1 MCAKYIVS
9 ESSSLMRAMETNLR
23 QSQRVTDTLKR
34 ATRQLTSS
42 LQSGDL
48 KGKAYGSA
56 KNYVLNVLNPLM
68 NKASEGISDGLADL
82 ATYKYEDSQI
92 AHYGNIDVAQLQAEK
107 QTKEEARR
115 RVVSQRESLQTFPL
129 SILATLS
136 PVAYSGAIF
145 AMNTFEHQMTDSI
158 KDIDEKLLAFESFES
173 NTNALFQDTNAV
185 FEALQRAVN
194 ALNSIKISG
203 SGAGLSL
210 SMPSGMGGL
219 VSKMTNSKLGAGD
232 KDSSYVSLPSKY
244 QDEIEKI
251 KNSNLSATQKADRLV
266 DLYEKYLYE
275 TNKSGFDKY
284 REARDK
290 FGTDPAALL
299 PYEKELTQ
307 YLLKNGIDIRQIVNQ
322 MGDDLIEVT
331 QLNWFKAHAPGYD
344 LIQFYNLVQTNKP
357 LDIKNRPFG
366 ENGITWS
373 IWGRGYSEE
382 FYDADGTLRSDY
394 LGNYLFGYYGKG
406 ANATETITDFLR
418 PTGFPLFEAQIEK
431 LTEAQILKLGAGLAQ
446 LFSDAKN
453 KEYTLTEDAKK
464 YFENFINGGFGDNP
478 SDAKSIQDGISAYEQ
493 KK

>member
-1 MCAKYIVS
+1 M
-9 ESSSLMRAMETNLR
+9 
-23 QSQRVTDTLKR
+23 KR

-115 RVVSQRESLQTFPL
+115 RVVSQRESLQTSPL

-251 KNSNLSATQKADRLV
+251 KNSNLSATQKADKIAAI
-266 DLYEKYLYE
+266 YENYLY
-275 TNKSGFDKY
+275 SLAPSAFDKY
-284 REARDK
+284 DEMRSKFSEAKSVGRIK
-290 FGTDPAALL
+290 AEEELN
-299 PYEKELTQ
+299 KELQ
-307 YLLKNGIDIRQIVNQ
+307 KLPIDIRQIARFL
-322 MGDDLIEVT
+322 GDDVISISSQSGFDYV
-331 QLNWFKAHAPGYD
+331 
-344 LIQFYNLVQTNKP
+344 QFYNMVQTKQP
-357 LDIKNRPFG
+357 LDLKNREFG
-366 ENGITWS
+366 QGHYS
-373 IWGRGYSEE
+373 IWSRGWNGNETPD
-382 FYDADGTLRSDY
+382 F
-394 LGNYLFGYYGKG
+394 LGNYLYGYYGQGVFIVGGESLKIAG
-406 ANATETITDFLR
+406 
-418 PTGFPLFEAQIEK
+418 GVAQIWSDK
-431 LTEAQILKLGAGLAQ
+431 NSKPWKIIGYHVGFNISLKGGL
-446 LFSDAKN
+446 LIWKMTN
-453 KEYTLTEDAKK
+453 Y
-464 YFENFINGGFGDNP
+464 GDNP
-478 SDAKSIQDGISAYEQ
+478 DDGRYIQEGIDDYE
-493 KK
+493 KYH

>member
-1 MCAKYIVS
+1 M
-9 ESSSLMRAMETNLR
+9 
-23 QSQRVTDTLKR
+23 KR

-129 SILATLS
+129 SMLATLS
-136 PVAYSGAIF
+136 PVAYGGAIF
-145 AMNTFEHQMTDSI
+145 AMNAFEHQMTDSI

-232 KDSSYVSLPSKY
+232 KDSGYNKLSAEE
-244 QDEIEKI
+244 QAEIANMSEGTRTELDRIVQATGMTISEVIALYANAQKANALKAGDSI
-251 KNSNLSATQKADRLV
+251 KNVWDFIVGEFAKISHDKTISDSDILEIISV
-266 DLYEKYLYE
+266 DYEY
-275 TNKSGFDKY
+275 
-284 REARDK
+284 A
-290 FGTDPAALL
+290 GTSFT
-299 PYEKELTQ
+299 TQ
-307 YLLKNGIDIRQIVNQ
+307 YVVNKTTNNLVKIINGNGNMSGLFQYLGSNEGANIGIDMI
-322 MGDDLIEVT
+322 
-331 QLNWFKAHAPGYD
+331 P
-344 LIQFYNLVQTNKP
+344 
-357 LDIKNRPFG
+357 
-366 ENGITWS
+366 
-373 IWGRGYSEE
+373 
-382 FYDADGTLRSDY
+382 
-394 LGNYLFGYYGKG
+394 
-406 ANATETITDFLR
+406 
-418 PTGFPLFEAQIEK
+418 
-431 LTEAQILKLGAGLAQ
+431 
-446 LFSDAKN
+446 
-453 KEYTLTEDAKK
+453 KER
-464 YFENFINGGFGDNP
+464 
-478 SDAKSIQDGISAYEQ
+478 
-493 KK
+493 

>member
-1 MCAKYIVS
+1 MGAKYIVS

-129 SILATLS
+129 SMLATLS

-203 SGAGLSL
+203 SGSGLSL

-232 KDSSYVSLPSKY
+232 KDSGYNK
-244 QDEIEKI
+244 
-251 KNSNLSATQKADRLV
+251 LSAAERAEIANMSEGTRTELDRIAG
-266 DLYEKYLYE
+266 Y
-275 TNKSGFDKY
+275 TNN
-284 REARDK
+284 
-290 FGTDPAALL
+290 ALIGAVFTTAGSAISSL
-299 PYEKELTQ
+299 
-307 YLLKNGIDIRQIVNQ
+307 
-322 MGDDLIEVT
+322 DD
-331 QLNWFKAHAPGYD
+331 
-344 LIQFYNLVQTNKP
+344 
-357 LDIKNRPFG
+357 
-366 ENGITWS
+366 S
-373 IWGRGYSEE
+373 IPNVASYWGV
-382 FYDADGTLRSDY
+382 
-394 LGNYLFGYYGKG
+394 YGKG
-406 ANATETITDFLR
+406 PWVWNGKGYGQAVTGAVSKNVAKNFIPPVLGPAEYGLDIWQNLAGGETIGQAFAHTAITGSLTAGGMVAIEVGLTTAAFSGIGGGSTMFLTSFLVAH
-418 PTGFPLFEAQIEK
+418 PIGWG
-431 LTEAQILKLGAGLAQ
+431 ILGGATVGTAVSFAYDQ
-446 LFSDAKN
+446 NWFN
-453 KEYTLTEDAKK
+453 
-464 YFENFINGGFGDNP
+464 
-478 SDAKSIQDGISAYEQ
+478 IQDGVAQLGEGFEEQ
-493 KK
+493 LKNLKSIFSGKGGQ